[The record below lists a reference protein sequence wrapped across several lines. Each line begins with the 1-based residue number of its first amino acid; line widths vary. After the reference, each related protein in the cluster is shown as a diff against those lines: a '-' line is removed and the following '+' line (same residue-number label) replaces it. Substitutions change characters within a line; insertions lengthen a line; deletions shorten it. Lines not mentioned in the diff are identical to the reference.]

1 VHLCKGVHVR
11 DPDLTYVPLN
21 VAGVQALARAL
32 GIDSTSD
39 LARRSGIERTY
50 LGRILS
56 GERPAQPSH
65 VRAIAAALK
74 VAPIALLGNDDP
86 ALVEALDQAEAAS

>member
-1 VHLCKGVHVR
+1 MAAAAAVA
-11 DPDLTYVPLN
+11 VPIP
-21 VAGVQALARAL
+21 VTVV
-32 GIDSTSD
+32 IVVV
-39 LARRSGIERTY
+39 IV
-50 LGRILS
+50 I
-56 GERPAQPSH
+56 